1 MNRTRRTALA
11 ACCVLLSVP
20 LLTLPAE
27 AGVEIYR
34 DGDRYVEVGGVIQLQ
49 YDAFD
54 PAGGSDTA
62 GDGEDDVRFR
72 RLRPYVE
79 ASVTEDWFG
88 KIEVDFGQ
96 AIDGNEVAVKDAYV
110 RWTGSDRVTVT
121 VGNQKPPF
129 SREFLTSSKEQQL
142 VERTFTGDHNYG
154 SPDRMLG
161 VRLDGGA
168 GKTFDWAASFG
179 AASLDPDAGK
189 IDFDSPVTGNDDFNE
204 GWLAVGRLEYSPFG
218 RFKPTQGDLG
228 RSAGWKLAFATA
240 AFTWSN
246 DGDNDTYTA
255 GGTSTSASRAD
266 LDAADGFELSAGLRG
281 YGFSADAQY
290 QSIDADTVD
299 GAFSGGLFVAGTTTL
314 EQLTLEAGYTLV
326 PERFEIVAGWETQ
339 DADGYHDAWNRT
351 SLGVNWFLDGHKLK
365 GQLTWRMGEN
375 LDGVPGA
382 DADEIFAQFQLAF

>member
-1 MNRTRRTALA
+1 MDRNRRAACA
-11 ACCVLLSVP
+11 ACCALLCAP
-20 LLTLPAE
+20 LFTAPAE

-34 DGDRYVEVGGVIQLQ
+34 DGDRYVEVGGTIQLQ
-49 YDAFD
+49 YDAFE
-54 PAGGSDTA
+54 PAG

-79 ASVTEDWFG
+79 ASVSEDWEG
-88 KIEVDFGQ
+88 KIEVDFAQ
-96 AIDGNEVAVKDAYV
+96 AVDGDEVAVKDAWI
-110 RWTGSDRVTVT
+110 RWTGSDRVRLT

-154 SPDRMLG
+154 SPDRMAG

-168 GKTFDWAASFG
+168 GDAFDWAASFG
-179 AASLDPDAGK
+179 AASIDPDATK
-189 IDFDSPVTGNDDFNE
+189 IDFDSPVTENSDFND

-218 RFKPTQGDLG
+218 RFRPTQGDLG
-228 RSAGWKLAFATA
+228 RTEGWKLAFAAA
-240 AFTWSN
+240 AFRWSN
-246 DGDNDTYTA
+246 DGDNDTYTVDGASTGA
-255 GGTSTSASRAD
+255 GRAD
-266 LDAADGFELSAGLRG
+266 LDSAVGFELSAGVRG

-299 GAFSGGLFVAGTTTL
+299 GAFTGGLFVAGATTL
-314 EQLTLEAGYTLV
+314 EQLTFETGYTLV
-326 PERFEIVAGWETQ
+326 PRRFEIVAGWETQ
-339 DADGYHDAWNRT
+339 DADGYLDDWTRT
-351 SLGVNWFLDGHKLK
+351 SIGVNWFADGHKLK

-382 DADEIFAQFQLAF
+382 DADEIFAQLQLTF